1 MNSNTSYIN
10 REHSIWVKGILSI
23 LIVLGHDMVF
33 TIPLQEYG
41 VMSFLYMFHIQVFFI
56 LPFLYGIDN
65 HSYTKERLKNT
76 IIRFFWPYLLLVA
89 LFVVGYNI
97 VTLFSHFSIRGLFRL
112 YVFCDGITIR
122 QMCGVQIF
130 WFLPSM
136 MCTVLLKELYYRSRA
151 WIKCLLFVLSFIFI
165 GFAIYSRVSYST
177 YDSWSHI
184 MRNIPLGGGYAINM
198 LALGVITRWFFSQM
212 VLHKRYVQTA
222 FVGTICFIVCSIL
235 YWHYVADF
243 MSRKPFNVLYTILQQ
258 VAPVTFI
265 AALVAYINLLGIKRR
280 GYISEFG
287 KYSLLI
293 YLISPFVGYV
303 CAFVAIKLHLMY
315 WWMGLL
321 IWPLIVLVSYRIAI
335 WIGTTKFSNILIPQ
349 NADVLQSACKKV
361 KEKYF

>member
-76 IIRFFWPYLLLVA
+76 IIRFFWPYLLLVT

-136 MCTVLLKELYYRSRA
+136 MCTV
-151 WIKCLLFVLSFIFI
+151 
-165 GFAIYSRVSYST
+165 T
-177 YDSWSHI
+177 
-184 MRNIPLGGGYAINM
+184 
-198 LALGVITRWFFSQM
+198 
-212 VLHKRYVQTA
+212 
-222 FVGTICFIVCSIL
+222 
-235 YWHYVADF
+235 
-243 MSRKPFNVLYTILQQ
+243 
-258 VAPVTFI
+258 
-265 AALVAYINLLGIKRR
+265 
-280 GYISEFG
+280 
-287 KYSLLI
+287 
-293 YLISPFVGYV
+293 
-303 CAFVAIKLHLMY
+303 
-315 WWMGLL
+315 
-321 IWPLIVLVSYRIAI
+321 
-335 WIGTTKFSNILIPQ
+335 
-349 NADVLQSACKKV
+349 
-361 KEKYF
+361 

>member
-76 IIRFFWPYLLLVA
+76 IIRFFWPYLLLVT

-265 AALVAYINLLGIKRR
+265 TALVAYINLLGIKRR

-349 NADVLQSACKKV
+349 NADVL
-361 KEKYF
+361 